1 MVLRDL
7 LEKLKQQRVDKENK
21 LADNSLSFPELR
33 DKLLN
38 RVKNVKGNI
47 QNLEKNLKE
56 KRRIEDNIRKTEQR
70 LKNRL
75 AGKSS
80 LSEEQKRK
88 VKKIKKII
96 KSTLYYIQKKKK
108 LKNF

>member
-38 RVKNVKGNI
+38 RVKNVKGDI
-47 QNLEKNLKE
+47 QVLEKNLKE
-56 KRRIEDNIRKTEQR
+56 NRRIEDNIRQTEQR

-88 VKKIKKII
+88 VKYLKKFN
-96 KSTLYYIQKKKK
+96 K
-108 LKNF
+108 